1 MKLYDQIL
9 SACRSFLGMEADA
22 TEAEIHNALDGKT
35 PLAQIENG
43 TAMADLT
50 LQMSALTEKV
60 TGLETQVTTFE
71 ATIAQLSADNT
82 QLQADVTAHLA
93 TIAANEAA
101 ISAKETEISNLTASH
116 NTQIT
121 GLAGQIAAL
130 KAGKTVDKVT
140 DSAAHAVNEF
150 GNNTPVRKIIP
161 LADDKLREYLKQ
173 GN

>member
-9 SACRSFLGMEADA
+9 SACRSFLGMDADA

-43 TAMADLT
+43 TAMSELT
-50 LQMSALTEKV
+50 AQMSALTEKV

-93 TIAANEAA
+93 TIAANEVA
-101 ISAKETEISNLTASH
+101 ITAKETEVSTLTASH
-116 NTQIT
+116 NTQIA
-121 GLAGQIAAL
+121 GLAAQIAAL
-130 KAGKTVDKVT
+130 KAGKNVDNVT
-140 DSAAHAVNEF
+140 ESAAHAVADF
-150 GNNTPVRKIIP
+150 GNNAPVRKIIP